1 MADRFIQDTTLQGI
15 ANALRGGES
24 TSESDKIDV
33 TDFATKAS
41 GTLNGLKG
49 LIDRTLTSVE
59 IPSSVTSIGTYA
71 FQGCTSLTSV
81 EIPSSVTS
89 IGTFAFQSC
98 TSLTSIEI
106 PSSVTSIGTYAF
118 GSIKSDAVINCGFAQ
133 GAVSGAPWGA
143 PAGVTI
149 NYGVTN
155 GAKGKKNA
163 TSSVIVTD
171 EMVAEYKAS
180 LPKEEELK
188 K

>member
-1 MADRFIQDTTLQGI
+1 MADRLIKTETLQGI
-15 ANALRGGES
+15 ANALRGSSEGEP
-24 TSESDKIDV
+24 INV

-49 LIDRTLTSVE
+49 LIDRTITSVE
-59 IPSSVTSIGTYA
+59 IPSSVTSIGAYA
-71 FQGCTSLTSV
+71 FQGCTSLTSI

-89 IGTFAFQSC
+89 IGMFAFQSC
-98 TSLTSIEI
+98 TSLTSVEI

-118 GSIKSDAVINCGFAQ
+118 GSIKSDAVINCEFAE

-149 NYGVTN
+149 NYGVTS
-155 GAKGKKNA
+155 GAKGTKANS
-163 TSSVIVTD
+163 TVVVTK
-171 EMVAEYKAS
+171 EMAEEYERNNPS
-180 LPKEEELK
+180 EDGELK